1 MIVFISDLH
10 LCEERPRTTRLFID
24 FLAQQAGKTEALY
37 ILGDLFEYWAGDD
50 DIEDAHH
57 ASVIAAMRALS
68 EAGTKL
74 YVMHGNRDFL
84 MGSGFAATSGAE
96 LLHDPTT
103 IDLYGREAV
112 LTHGDML
119 CTDDREYQQFRSMVR
134 EPQWQQAFLNLPLS
148 QRKAK
153 IAELRTR
160 SEQAKSYKDA
170 AIMDVNPDAVAAFL
184 REHDYPP
191 LLIHGHTHRP
201 ARHQLNTDGR
211 HCERIV
217 LADWGDTGSC
227 LVCTPQGCE
236 VAEL

>member
-24 FLAQQAGKTEALY
+24 FLAQQAGKAEALY

-57 ASVIAAMRALS
+57 ASVIAAMRVLS